1 MAAKRTREVPLS
13 IEGVTDEGQLL
24 EKYPSLKKRRA
35 PSRVFPI
42 VVALSV
48 IVSIWY
54 FATIV
59 LNVPKYVLPLPHV
72 VLTTFISKL
81 PMLLSHAAIT
91 GFEAIAGLTLAVL
104 IGFATSCLIVW
115 SPPVGRAVMPM
126 LAFIQTTP
134 KVAIAPL
141 LLMWLGFG
149 FAPKIA
155 IAFLISFF
163 PIVVATVAGLKSA
176 QHELIELVRSL
187 TSSNRDLLLRV
198 QIPSALPY
206 FFSGLKIAGTLSL
219 IGALV
224 GEFVGSDQGLG
235 YVILVANGDLNA
247 PMLFAAIVIAS
258 LMGFVLFNLVEWIER
273 TAMPWHTSIKT
284 HDPTVDERS

>member
-1 MAAKRTREVPLS
+1 MAAKRPRKVPTSLDG
-13 IEGVTDEGQLL
+13 INDEAQLL
-24 EKYPSLKKRRA
+24 KKYPSLKKRRA

-48 IVSIWY
+48 FVSVWY
-54 FATIV
+54 LAAIG
-59 LNVPKYVLPLPHV
+59 LNLPKYVLPLPHV
-72 VLTTFISKL
+72 VLATFASEL
-81 PMLLSHAAIT
+81 PKLLSHAAVT
-91 GFEAIAGLTLAVL
+91 GFEAMAGLTLAVVV
-104 IGFATSCLIVW
+104 GFATSCWIIW
-115 SPPVGRAVMPM
+115 APSFGRAVMPM

-149 FAPKIA
+149 FAPKVA

-176 QHELIELVRSL
+176 QPELLELVRSL
-187 TSSNRDLLLRV
+187 TSSNRELLFRV
-198 QIPSALPY
+198 QLPSALPY
-206 FFSGLKIAGTLSL
+206 FFSGLKIAVTLSL

-284 HDPTVDERS
+284 HGPAVDERA